1 MSTANFTHRDKIG
14 AMKTIAEQIGERLK
28 ATRLNRGLSMGNL
41 AKLCGWS
48 GSSRIANY
56 EAGTRS
62 VGAEDAIILGQVL
75 GISPAELMF
84 GEQENTYSWLN
95 DNQKKML
102 ELFNQLPGSE
112 QARMIDLFEIRLQ
125 ELDEY
130 VEKYLRS
137 RQQKKSS

>member
-1 MSTANFTHRDKIG
+1 
-14 AMKTIAEQIGERLK
+14 
-28 ATRLNRGLSMGNL
+28 MGNL

-84 GEQENTYSWLN
+84 GEQKNTYSWLN

>member
-1 MSTANFTHRDKIG
+1 
-14 AMKTIAEQIGERLK
+14 
-28 ATRLNRGLSMGNL
+28 
-41 AKLCGWS
+41 
-48 GSSRIANY
+48 
-56 EAGTRS
+56 
-62 VGAEDAIILGQVL
+62 
-75 GISPAELMF
+75 MF